1 MASVNIDAA
10 IISKAEILHRE
21 EKLIQMQN
29 GCICCTLR
37 HDLLEEVY
45 ALAKS
50 GLYDYLII
58 ESSGISEPMQV
69 AETFAM
75 TSEDLNGSEGD
86 EHEILHSLQSIAR
99 LDTCVSILDATSIF
113 EYFDCAKFVGE
124 KFVAEFEASEGAN
137 AEQTVV
143 NLFINQ
149 IEFANVVIL
158 NKVDLVSAE
167 TVKMAE
173 NIIKMLNPSAEILKS
188 TYSKIP
194 LEKILDTG
202 KFSMESAE
210 KAAGWLNSLN
220 EESPH
225 VPETLE
231 YGIGSFIYRA
241 RRPFHP
247 ERLFDLLEK
256 YYLIIEYGQ
265 TEISEDD
272 DTDADS
278 EYEDNETGESNF
290 DLEKDEKKAKLETL
304 NNEIQVSDGDEAED
318 GAENEELIKSRLEA
332 KKNSVFSGLFRSKG
346 FIWIANRPTIMGEWA
361 QAGSII
367 TINPAGKW
375 FASVEKEEWSED
387 MDVAIVERIMRD
399 FDEDENIG
407 DRRQEIVLI
416 GQISGKEKEIS
427 DILDSCLVTEAE
439 WNFVRTG
446 TFVDN
451 DGNPLFADPWEQ
463 W

>member
-1 MASVNIDAA
+1 MPLPVTLISGFLGSGKTTLLQHILRNKENLRCAVIVNDMASVNIDAA

-45 ALAKS
+45 TLANS

-75 TSEDLNGSEGD
+75 TSEDLKGSED
-86 EHEILHSLQSIAR
+86 DAHEILHSLQSIAR

-173 NIIKMLNPSAEILKS
+173 NIIKMLNPSVEIIKS
-188 TYSKIP
+188 TYSQIP
-194 LEKILDTG
+194 LENILNTR

-210 KAAGWLNSLN
+210 RAAGWLNSLN

-265 TEISEDD
+265 SEISENDD

-278 EYEDNETGESNF
+278 EYEDNEIIESDDS
-290 DLEKDEKKAKLETL
+290 DLEKDEKKAKLIDGDTSS
-304 NNEIQVSDGDEAED
+304 NEIQNSYEDEAED
-318 GAENEELIKSRLEA
+318 GVEN
-332 KKNSVFSGLFRSKG
+332 
-346 FIWIANRPTIMGEWA
+346 
-361 QAGSII
+361 
-367 TINPAGKW
+367 
-375 FASVEKEEWSED
+375 
-387 MDVAIVERIMRD
+387 
-399 FDEDENIG
+399 
-407 DRRQEIVLI
+407 
-416 GQISGKEKEIS
+416 
-427 DILDSCLVTEAE
+427 
-439 WNFVRTG
+439 
-446 TFVDN
+446 
-451 DGNPLFADPWEQ
+451 
-463 W
+463 